1 MSLKPIAY
9 VQASWHT
16 DITEHCKTAFMAEL
30 ATHGYG
36 AADVEFFSA
45 PGSLEIPLIAK
56 KLAKTGR
63 YAAVCA
69 SGLVVNGGIYRHE
82 FVAQAVL
89 QGIVQTSLETEVPVL
104 SAVLTP
110 HHFHEH
116 AVHEEFFKNHM
127 RTKGKELAEACVSI
141 IERLS
146 AVEALQSPA

>member
-1 MSLKPIAY
+1 MPLKPIAY

-30 ATHGYG
+30 AKHGYG
-36 AADVEFFSA
+36 ADDIEFFSA
-45 PGSLEIPLIAK
+45 PGSLEIPLLAK

-146 AVEALQSPA
+146 AVAALTA

>member
-1 MSLKPIAY
+1 MSSMALKPIAY
-9 VQASWHT
+9 IQASWHT
-16 DITEHCKTAFMAEL
+16 DITDHCKQTFMTEVTA
-30 ATHGYG
+30 HGYRV
-36 AADVEFFSA
+36 DLFSA
-45 PGSLEIPLIAK
+45 PGSLEIPLMAK

-69 SGLVVNGGIYRHE
+69 SGLVVDGGIYRHE

-116 AVHEEFFKNHM
+116 AVHEAFFKDHM
-127 RTKGKELAEACVSI
+127 RIKGKELALACVSI
-141 IERLS
+141 IEKLS
-146 AVEALQSPA
+146 AVDALA

>member
-1 MSLKPIAY
+1 MALKPIAY
-9 VQASWHT
+9 GQASWHS
-16 DITEHCKTAFMAEL
+16 DIIEHCKTAFMIEL
-30 ATHGYG
+30 AKHGYG
-36 AADVEFFSA
+36 PADVEFFSA

-69 SGLVVNGGIYRHE
+69 SGLVVNGGIYRHD

-116 AVHEEFFKNHM
+116 AVHAEFFKNHM
-127 RTKGKELAEACVSI
+127 RTKGKELAEACLSI

-146 AVEALQSPA
+146 AVAALG

>member
-1 MSLKPIAY
+1 
-9 VQASWHT
+9 
-16 DITEHCKTAFMAEL
+16 MAEV
-30 ATHGYG
+30 TKHGYG
-36 AADVEFFSA
+36 ADDVEFFSA
-45 PGSLEIPLIAK
+45 PGSLEIPLMAK

-69 SGLVVNGGIYRHE
+69 SGLVVDGGIYRHE

-116 AVHEEFFKNHM
+116 AVHEKFFKKHM
-127 RTKGKELAEACVSI
+127 LTKGKELAEACVSL
-141 IERLS
+141 IEKLS
-146 AVEALQSPA
+146 AVDALA

>member
-1 MSLKPIAY
+1 MNPMALKPIAY

-16 DITEHCKTAFMAEL
+16 DITDHCKQAFMTEVTA
-30 ATHGYG
+30 HGYRV
-36 AADVEFFSA
+36 DMFSA
-45 PGSLEIPLIAK
+45 PGSLEIPLMAK

-69 SGLVVNGGIYRHE
+69 SGLVVDGGIYRHE

-116 AVHEEFFKNHM
+116 AIHEAFFKDHM
-127 RTKGKELAEACVSI
+127 RTKGKELALACVSI
-141 IERLS
+141 IEQLS
-146 AVEALQSPA
+146 AVDALA

>member
-1 MSLKPIAY
+1 MLKPIAY

-16 DITEHCKTAFMAEL
+16 DITEHCKTAFLAEL

-36 AADVEFFSA
+36 ADDIEFFSV
-45 PGSLEIPLIAK
+45 PGSLEIPLLAK

-116 AVHEEFFKNHM
+116 AVHEEFFKSHM
-127 RTKGKELAEACVSI
+127 RTKGRELAEACVAI
-141 IERLS
+141 IEGLS
-146 AVEALQSPA
+146 AVETRQSP

>member
-1 MSLKPIAY
+1 MPLKPIAY

-16 DITEHCKTAFMAEL
+16 DITEHCKIAFMAEL
-30 ATHGYG
+30 ARHGYG
-36 AADVEFFSA
+36 ADDVEFFSA
-45 PGSLEIPLIAK
+45 PGSLEIPLLAK

-69 SGLVVNGGIYRHE
+69 SGLVVDGGIYRHE

-116 AVHEEFFKNHM
+116 AVHEEFFKRHM
-127 RTKGKELAEACVSI
+127 RTKGRELAEACVSI

-146 AVEALQSPA
+146 AVEALA